1 MKITEKGKRLR
12 RAIESVLGNV
22 NKFSFIGDVR
32 SVESVNVQLQR
43 VVDKDGATITD
54 YSILEEAKSGDYT
67 GNAMITIG
75 AGIPDDPYGIEERCF
90 NIEGRFIIL
99 DYVESKFIVDVL
111 TPRVFY

>member
-1 MKITEKGKRLR
+1 MKETEKEIRLR
-12 RAIESVLGNV
+12 RAIENALSNTD
-22 NKFSFIGDVR
+22 KFSFIGDVR
-32 SVESVNVQLQR
+32 SVESENVQLQR
-43 VVDKDGATITD
+43 VIDKDGATLTD

-67 GNAMITIG
+67 GHAKITKG

-111 TPRVFY
+111 TPRVFS